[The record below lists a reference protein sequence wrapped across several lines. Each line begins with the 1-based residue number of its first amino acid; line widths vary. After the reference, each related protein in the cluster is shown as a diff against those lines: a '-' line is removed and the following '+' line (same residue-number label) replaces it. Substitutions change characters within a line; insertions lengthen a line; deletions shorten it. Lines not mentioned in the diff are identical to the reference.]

1 MSAHKPAMTVTRK
14 CRITTGA
21 MQKVLG
27 KFLAA
32 HAEAN
37 DDGSV
42 TVPEDVTHKL
52 ETIQQALA
60 ALDEAPK
67 KKRKQ
72 AA

>member
-52 ETIQQALA
+52 
-60 ALDEAPK
+60 
-67 KKRKQ
+67 
-72 AA
+72 